1 MKYLKKFEN
10 FEAEEMELKPTA
22 YDMALDAQED
32 EYQDEYA
39 QDEEEE
45 ESWIEEE
52 ENKPEEE
59 VEEVTLEKK
68 KLPAGLKA
76 YLDKKKKGAESKS
89 TAKGK
94 AKPDFLDLDKDGD
107 KKEPMKKAA
116 KEAKAKKR

>member
-10 FEAEEMELKPTA
+10 FEAEEMEMMPTA
-22 YDMALDAQED
+22 FDMELDAQED
-32 EYQDEYA
+32 EYQDKLA

-45 ESWIEEE
+45 ESWMEEE
-52 ENKPEEE
+52 ETYPEE

-76 YLDKKKKGAESKS
+76 YLDKKKKGS
-89 TAKGK
+89 TTKTTKGK

-116 KEAKAKKR
+116 KGAKAKKK